1 MGERLL
7 RKIRYLRHPYLI
19 ARAISLIFAA
29 RHSQKHCLRLNE
41 YQKHFVSLEK
51 AVEVLTSVEQPQ
63 ITIAIKELE
72 ASRFLRYVKSCEK
85 QIGGIGGPL
94 SDDLR
99 LLLYLLV
106 RFSRPE
112 FVVETGVA
120 NGFSSSFILK
130 ALDRNAEGTLHSID
144 LHYREGLM
152 VPLGKELGWVIPN
165 EIRYR
170 WSLHLGESAKVLPKL
185 LSELGSID
193 IFFHDSRHTYK
204 TMMSEY
210 EIAWPY
216 LKNGGLLVS
225 DDATSNDAFLDF
237 ADLHRQ
243 TPLVFNRMGVI
254 RKKS

>member
-19 ARAISLIFAA
+19 ARAINLIFAT
-29 RHSQKHCLRLNE
+29 RHSQKHCLRLDE
-41 YQKHFVSLEK
+41 YKRYSVSLEK
-51 AVEVLTSVEQPQ
+51 TVEVLTGAEKPKV
-63 ITIAIKELE
+63 TIAIEELK
-72 ASRFLRYVKSCEK
+72 ASRFLRHVKSCEK
-85 QIGGIGGPL
+85 QIGSIGGPI
-94 SDDLR
+94 STDLR

-106 RFSRPE
+106 RFLRPE
-112 FVVETGVA
+112 VVVETGVA

-130 ALDRNAEGTLHSID
+130 ALDQNAEGILHSID

-170 WSLHLGESAKVLPKL
+170 WSLHLGESTKVLPKL

-237 ADLHRQ
+237 ADLHGQ
-243 TPLVFNRMGVI
+243 TPLVFNRMGLI